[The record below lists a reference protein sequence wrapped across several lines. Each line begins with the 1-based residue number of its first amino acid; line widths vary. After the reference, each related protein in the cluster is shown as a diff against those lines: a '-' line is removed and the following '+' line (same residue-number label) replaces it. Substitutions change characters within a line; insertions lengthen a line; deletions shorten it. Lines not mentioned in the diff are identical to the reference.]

1 MHVALGSL
9 LSGCCRIV
17 RGINELHRSYK
28 YMPTTLAS
36 MVATCNITK
45 ITLTQVDSI
54 LRKGFEIDGYSSAEF
69 LEQFEGINRGCTITL
84 SLLEKYVTDLLE
96 IDGSDVPL
104 MAQKTLR
111 WEKLKALYNESDT
124 KELLGQLQ
132 DHNALL
138 NTILNVLQRYDNN
151 E

>member
-9 LSGCCRIV
+9 LSGCYRIV

-69 LEQFEGINRGCTITL
+69 LEQFEGIKIGCTITL
-84 SLLEKYVTDLLE
+84 SLLEKYVTDLLD